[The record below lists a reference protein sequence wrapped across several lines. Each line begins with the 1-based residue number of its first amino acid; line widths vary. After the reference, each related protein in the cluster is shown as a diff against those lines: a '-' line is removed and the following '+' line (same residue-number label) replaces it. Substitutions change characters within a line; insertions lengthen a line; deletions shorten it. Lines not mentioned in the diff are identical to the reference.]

1 MNEAPIVCGEHV
13 WFTGGKLLPTCGR
26 YYNQLEEGLEMRIL
40 KVHHIILV
48 VFLAIMIPAI
58 LLVPSALAHNDQA
71 PSLQPTPFPT
81 PTPGPNGVI
90 VYIVKEGDT
99 LWRVAAIA
107 GLSLEELMA
116 MNGIQPGDFISP
128 GMQLEL
134 GRGGPVES
142 TSAPSSPRQTAT
154 SIGVSP
160 TPITGTG
167 EICVLL
173 FLDRNG
179 NSRLEEGEEPISGG
193 QLSVVNIV
201 GVLVGEFTTDTELEG
216 HCFSDMESGDYNV
229 SAAVPV
235 DFNPTT
241 GLNVPVSLN
250 PGDIKYLQFGAQP
263 SSAIENEF
271 SGGGSGRSA
280 LLGVVGVVLL
290 LLAGG
295 LAVYASRMGRKTPSS
310 LR

>member
-1 MNEAPIVCGEHV
+1 
-13 WFTGGKLLPTCGR
+13 
-26 YYNQLEEGLEMRIL
+26 MRIF
-40 KVHHIILV
+40 KVHHVVLIVSTAII
-48 VFLAIMIPAI
+48 IPLF
-58 LLVPSALAHNDQA
+58 LLVPSALAQNDQA
-71 PSLQPTPFPT
+71 PYLQPTPFPT
-81 PTPGPNGVI
+81 PTPGPNGII

-107 GLSLEELMA
+107 GLTLEELMA

-134 GRGGPVES
+134 GRGGPVEP
-142 TSAPSSPRQTAT
+142 TSAPGSPRQTAT
-154 SIGVSP
+154 SAEVTP

-167 EICVLL
+167 EICILL

-179 NSRLEEGEEPISGG
+179 NSKLEEGEEPISGG
-193 QLSVVNIV
+193 QLSVVNV
-201 GVLVGEFTTDTELEG
+201 SGVLVGEFTTDTNIEG
-216 HCFSDMESGDYNV
+216 HCFGEMESGDYNV

-271 SGGGSGRSA
+271 SGDRSGRSA
-280 LLGVVGVVLL
+280 FLGIVGVVLL

>member
-1 MNEAPIVCGEHV
+1 
-13 WFTGGKLLPTCGR
+13 
-26 YYNQLEEGLEMRIL
+26 
-40 KVHHIILV
+40 
-48 VFLAIMIPAI
+48 
-58 LLVPSALAHNDQA
+58 
-71 PSLQPTPFPT
+71 
-81 PTPGPNGVI
+81 
-90 VYIVKEGDT
+90 
-99 LWRVAAIA
+99 
-107 GLSLEELMA
+107 
-116 MNGIQPGDFISP
+116 
-128 GMQLEL
+128 MQLEL
-134 GRGGPVES
+134 GRGGPVEP
-142 TSAPSSPRQTAT
+142 TSVPGSPRQTAT
-154 SIGVSP
+154 SAEVTP

-167 EICVLL
+167 EICILL

-179 NSRLEEGEEPISGG
+179 NSKLEEGEEPISGG
-193 QLSVVNIV
+193 QLSVVNV
-201 GVLVGEFTTDTELEG
+201 SGVLVGEFTTDTNIEG
-216 HCFSDMESGDYNV
+216 HCFGEMESGDYNV

-271 SGGGSGRSA
+271 SGDGSGRSA
-280 LLGVVGVVLL
+280 LLGIVGVVLL

>member
-1 MNEAPIVCGEHV
+1 
-13 WFTGGKLLPTCGR
+13 
-26 YYNQLEEGLEMRIL
+26 MRIL
-40 KVHHIILV
+40 KVHHFILIVSAAIIIP
-48 VFLAIMIPAI
+48 VFSS
-58 LLVPSALAHNDQA
+58 VPSALAQNDQA
-71 PSLQPTPFPT
+71 PYFQPTPFPT
-81 PTPGPNGVI
+81 PTPGPDGII

-107 GLSLEELMA
+107 GITLEELMA

-142 TSAPSSPRQTAT
+142 TSAPASPRQTAT
-154 SIGVSP
+154 SAEVTP

-167 EICVLL
+167 EICILL

-193 QLSVVNIV
+193 QLSVVNV
-201 GVLVGEFTTDTELEG
+201 SGVLVGEFTTDTNIEG
-216 HCFSDMESGDYNV
+216 HCFSEMESGDYNV

-271 SGGGSGRSA
+271 SGVGSGRSA
-280 LLGVVGVVLL
+280 LLGIVGVVFLR
-290 LLAGG
+290 LAGG

-310 LR
+310 FR

>member
-1 MNEAPIVCGEHV
+1 
-13 WFTGGKLLPTCGR
+13 
-26 YYNQLEEGLEMRIL
+26 MRIF
-40 KVHHIILV
+40 KVHHIVLIV
-48 VFLAIMIPAI
+48 SAAIIIPLF
-58 LLVPSALAHNDQA
+58 LLVPSARAQNDQA
-71 PSLQPTPFPT
+71 PYLQPTPFPT
-81 PTPGPNGVI
+81 PTPGPNGII

-134 GRGGPVES
+134 GRGGPVEP
-142 TSAPSSPRQTAT
+142 TSAPASPRQTAT
-154 SIGVSP
+154 GAEITP

-167 EICVLL
+167 EICILL

-193 QLSVVNIV
+193 QLSVVNV
-201 GVLVGEFTTDTELEG
+201 SGVLVGEFTTDTNIEG
-216 HCFSDMESGDYNV
+216 HCFSEMESGDYNV

-263 SSAIENEF
+263 SSAIESEF
-271 SGGGSGRSA
+271 SGDGSGRSA
-280 LLGVVGVVLL
+280 LLGIVGVIFL

>member
-1 MNEAPIVCGEHV
+1 
-13 WFTGGKLLPTCGR
+13 
-26 YYNQLEEGLEMRIL
+26 MRIF
-40 KVHHIILV
+40 KKHHFVFIVFVAIVIL
-48 VFLAIMIPAI
+48 ASWS
-58 LLVPSALAHNDQA
+58 VPSALAQSDQGT
-71 PSLQPTPFPT
+71 SLQPTPFPT
-81 PTPGPNGVI
+81 PTPGPNGII

-107 GLSLEELMA
+107 GISLEELMA
-116 MNGIQPGDFISP
+116 LNGIQPGDFISP

-134 GRGGPVES
+134 GRGGPVEP
-142 TSAPSSPRQTAT
+142 TSAPANLRQTPT
-154 SIGVSP
+154 SADSTP

-167 EICVLL
+167 EICILL

-179 NSRLEEGEEPISGG
+179 NSRLEEGEEPIRGG
-193 QLSVVNIV
+193 QLSVVNV
-201 GVLVGEFTTDTELEG
+201 SGVLVGEFTTDASVDG
-216 HCFSDMESGDYNV
+216 HCFSEMESGDYNV

-241 GLNVPVSLN
+241 GLNVPVNLN

-271 SGGGSGRSA
+271 SDNGSGRSA
-280 LLGVVGVVLL
+280 LLGVVGVLFL

-295 LAVYASRMGRKTPSS
+295 LAVYVSRMGRNTPSS

>member
-1 MNEAPIVCGEHV
+1 
-13 WFTGGKLLPTCGR
+13 
-26 YYNQLEEGLEMRIL
+26 MRIF
-40 KVHHIILV
+40 KVHHVVLIVSTAII
-48 VFLAIMIPAI
+48 IPLF
-58 LLVPSALAHNDQA
+58 LLVPSALAQNDQA
-71 PSLQPTPFPT
+71 PYLQPTPFPT
-81 PTPGPNGVI
+81 PTPGPNGII
-90 VYIVKEGDT
+90 VYIVKDGDT

-107 GLSLEELMA
+107 GITLEELMA

-134 GRGGPVES
+134 GRGGPVEP
-142 TSAPSSPRQTAT
+142 TSAPASPRQTAT
-154 SIGVSP
+154 SSDVTP

-167 EICVLL
+167 EICILL

-179 NSRLEEGEEPISGG
+179 NSKLEEGEEPISGG
-193 QLSVVNIV
+193 QLSVVNV
-201 GVLVGEFTTDTELEG
+201 SGVLVGEFTTDTNIEG
-216 HCFSDMESGDYNV
+216 HCFSEMESGDYNV

-271 SGGGSGRSA
+271 SGDGSGRSA
-280 LLGVVGVVLL
+280 LLGIVGVVLL
-290 LLAGG
+290 LFAGG